1 MKASRIRV
9 KSPIA
14 AAAAAATLAGV
25 ASSMGVAG
33 AAAPALEPMYA
44 NDTTV
49 YMSAPQH
56 AVAAGGVNTSQDFY
70 LIAYPIVPAGVH
82 PLCDFSCPGP
92 SGIPPV
98 RDVVLE
104 GSPGFGTSG
113 TAGSFNPNWHVLA
126 LAYSPAWLQDPN
138 FQPARSAAEVDAGE
152 AAGHFLPINAGG
164 ANPFEVDTGVTFLCV
179 LVSQHA

>member
-1 MKASRIRV
+1 MRRLV
-9 KSPIA
+9 LFA
-14 AAAAAATLAGV
+14 AVVAAFV
-25 ASSMGVAG
+25 ASSMGVAH
-33 AAAPALEPMYA
+33 AKPALEPMYA

-49 YMSAPQH
+49 YMSAPT

-70 LIAYPIVPAGVH
+70 LIAYPIVPPGVH
-82 PLCDFSCPGP
+82 PLCNFSCPGP
-92 SGIPPV
+92 SNLPQV

-113 TAGSFNPNWHVLA
+113 TAGAFNPNWHVLA
-126 LAYSPAWLQDPN
+126 LAYSPAWLLDPN

-152 AAGHFLPINAGG
+152 AAGHFLPINSGG
-164 ANPFEVDTGVTFLCV
+164 ANPFEVDTGVIFLCV